1 MTGPPD
7 ARPGCPDPRALAA
20 EGAVAVGPA
29 GAAHAAVLAA
39 LQADVF
45 GPGPTAWP
53 TAVWADWLA
62 ASGVAAVI
70 ACCDTV
76 PLGLALGRV
85 AGGEGEI
92 LTVAVSAPARRRG
105 LGRRLLAALTTA
117 LSDGGAAKLFLEVAV
132 DNQAALA
139 LYEIAGFRP
148 VGRRLNYY
156 PAADGSIDALI
167 LEYDV
172 FATRTG

>member
-62 ASGVAAVI
+62 APGVAAVI
-70 ACCDTV
+70 ARCDTV

-85 AGGEGEI
+85 VGGEI
-92 LTVAVSAPARRRG
+92 LTVAVAAAARRRG
-105 LGRRLLAALTTA
+105 LGRRLLAALATA
-117 LSDGGAAKLFLEVAV
+117 LSDGGAAKLFLEVAA

-156 PAADGSIDALI
+156 PAADGAIDALI
-167 LEYDV
+167 LEHDV